1 MNTVIEVIKSNKK
14 AIIKKALIIGGTIL
28 GLAIVMRVVNTKGD
42 TLEDA
47 DLEDQTTEEVNE
59 NVNSEE

>member
-1 MNTVIEVIKSNKK
+1 MNTIIEVIKSNKK